1 MKGIFISVEGA
12 DGSGK
17 TTQIQLLKQHFE
29 KKGYDVIVTREPGGT
44 AISEE
49 IRSIILDE
57 KHTNMS
63 YVTEMLLYAAA
74 RAQLVEQVIAPA
86 KKEGKVIISDRF
98 VDSSAVYQG
107 IARGLGTKTVY
118 DVNKYAIA
126 ACEPDITFLLDIDA
140 KAGIGRKKNQKNL
153 DRMEQEKMEFHEM
166 VADGY
171 RKLAKEHKERICV
184 IDASLPIEQ
193 IQEHILTKLEHI
205 METNVIETNIM
216 GIQ

>member
-1 MKGIFISVEGA
+1 MGAKKMKGIFISIEGA

-29 KKGYDVIVTREPGGT
+29 KRGYDVIVTREPGGT
-44 AISEE
+44 KISEE

-63 YVTEMLLYAAA
+63 YITEMLLYAAA

-86 KKEGKVIISDRF
+86 KKNGKIIISDRF

-107 IARGLGTKTVY
+107 IARGLGTEMVY
-118 DVNKYAIA
+118 NVNRYAIA

-140 KAGIGRKKNQKNL
+140 IEGIGRKKNQKNL
-153 DRMEQEKMEFHEM
+153 DRMEQETMDFHQM

-171 RKLAKEHKERICV
+171 RSLAREHRERIHV
-184 IDASLPIEQ
+184 IDASWTIEE
-193 IQEHILTKLEHI
+193 IQEEILTKLQQI
-205 METNVIETNIM
+205 MAESKIS
-216 GIQ
+216 Q

>member
-1 MKGIFISVEGA
+1 MKGIFISIEGA

-17 TTQIQLLKQHFE
+17 TTQIQMLRQYFE

-44 AISEE
+44 KISEE

-57 KHTNMS
+57 KHMNMS
-63 YVTEMLLYAAA
+63 YITEMLLYAAA

-86 KKEGKVIISDRF
+86 KKEGKIIISDRF

-107 IARGLGTKTVY
+107 IARGLGTEMVY
-118 DVNKYAIA
+118 NVNRYAIA

-140 KAGIGRKKNQKNL
+140 IEGISRKKNQKNL
-153 DRMEQEKMEFHEM
+153 DRMEQETMEFHQM

-171 RKLAKEHKERICV
+171 RSLAREHKERIYV
-184 IDASLPIEQ
+184 IDASLPIEK
-193 IQEHILTKLEHI
+193 IQEEILTRLQQI
-205 METNVIETNIM
+205 MAESKTP
-216 GIQ
+216 Q

>member
-17 TTQIQLLKQHFE
+17 TTQIQLLKEYFE
-29 KKGYDVIVTREPGGT
+29 RKEYDVIVTREPGGT
-44 AISEE
+44 KISEE

-57 KHTNMS
+57 THREMS
-63 YVTEMLLYAAA
+63 YITEMLLYAAA

-86 KKEGKVIISDRF
+86 KREGKIIISDRF

-107 IARGLGTKTVY
+107 IARGLGTKMVY
-118 DVNKYAIA
+118 DVNQYAIK

-140 KAGIGRKKNQKNL
+140 VEGIGRKKNQKNL
-153 DRMEQEKMEFHEM
+153 DRMEKETMNFHQM

-171 RKLAKEHKERICV
+171 RSLAAEHRDRIHV
-184 IDASLPIEQ
+184 IDASLPIEKIHEQ
-193 IQEHILTKLEHI
+193 ILMKVQQV
-205 METNVIETNIM
+205 MEKSD
-216 GIQ
+216 GSL